1 MTDLFKQID
10 AILHPRSIAFVG
22 ITTSNP
28 FHWTRTFWTATRAF
42 GFKGPLYPVNPR
54 GGELDGC
61 RVYTS
66 LDEVPGDVDFIIGT
80 VAARTAPEI
89 MKKCAGKGVR
99 GIHFCTAGFAETEQ
113 EDVARLQDELTRL
126 SRETGIRIIGPNC
139 MGVYCPESRVSFDS
153 DFSRESGPVGLISQ
167 SGANANHLI
176 KAANRRG
183 VKFSKVISYG
193 NACDL
198 NECDL
203 LEYLIE
209 DPHTQIIAL
218 YLEGVKDG
226 RRFFNLMK
234 KATAQKPVV
243 LLKAGIGDAG
253 ARAAA
258 THTASLSGS
267 DNIWEALCRQM
278 NIIRVVDTEELVD
291 VLVTLCFIPDPGGR
305 NVVLIGPGGG
315 SSVLITDDF
324 ERHGF
329 RLPRVPDS
337 IVAELATFSETA
349 GNMLRNPIDYS
360 QSIEDARKVARAVD
374 LLTRWDEVDL
384 CVGFFRPSH
393 TPQEVWLFMLDWGK
407 AIMKAYRASHKP
419 VAYILENVGPPDR
432 YQVNYQLQQM
442 YVEEKFALYFSFP
455 GAAGALKK
463 VIDYN
468 ERHARWTARSS
479 K

>member
-1 MTDLFKQID
+1 MTELFKQLD

-28 FHWTRTFWTATRAF
+28 FHWTRTFWTSTRSF
-42 GFKGPLYPVNPR
+42 EFQGPLYPVNPR

-66 LDEVPGDVDFIIGT
+66 LDEVPDDIDFVIST

-89 MKKCAGKGVR
+89 MRKCASKGVR
-99 GIHFCTAGFAETEQ
+99 GIHFCTAGFAETGQ
-113 EDVARLQDELTRL
+113 EDVTGLQDELARL
-126 SRETGIRIIGPNC
+126 SKETGIRIIGPNC
-139 MGVYCPESRVSFDS
+139 MGVYCPESRVSFDT

-167 SGANANHLI
+167 SGANANHII
-176 KAANRRG
+176 KDANRRG
-183 VKFSKVISYG
+183 VNFSKAISYG

-203 LEYLIE
+203 LEYMIE
-209 DPHTQIIAL
+209 DPQTSIIAI
-218 YLEGVKDG
+218 YLEGVKEG

-234 KATAQKPVV
+234 RATAEKTVV

-253 ARAAA
+253 ARATA

-267 DNIWEALCRQM
+267 DNIWEAFCRQM
-278 NIIRVVDTEELVD
+278 NIIRVANAEELVD
-291 VLVTLCFIPDPGGR
+291 VLVTLCYIPNPGGN

-315 SSVLITDDF
+315 SSVLITDEF
-324 ERHGF
+324 ERRGF

-337 IVAELATFSETA
+337 IVEELVSFSETA

-360 QSIEDARKVARAVD
+360 QSIEDAGKVGRAVE
-374 LLTRWDEVDL
+374 LLTRWDEIDL

-393 TPQEVWLFMLDWGK
+393 APQSVWYFMLDWGK
-407 AIMKAYRASHKP
+407 SLMEAFQRSHKP

-432 YQVNYQLQQM
+432 HQINYQLQQKF
-442 YVEEKFALYFSFP
+442 VEAKFPLYFTFP
-455 GAAGALKK
+455 GAAAALKK

-468 ERHARWTARSS
+468 EHRRAGAGF
-479 K
+479 